1 MICLHMN
8 EPDPSCQV
16 LFRSSEI
23 LWNLLERGNK
33 EEVTAQLSSMEC
45 VLYVSPVGSPCFHV
59 LQMERFLEGKT
70 KKNISEF
77 LKYINLKIQRMF
89 YESRLYH
96 LPYSK
101 KCSKFE
107 YFCALITYKSIIE
120 IFLFCLFVFQFS
132 KRSISHRFGTLRPP
146 THK

>member
-59 LQMERFLEGKT
+59 LLMERVLEGKA
-70 KKNISEF
+70 KKKEKTSNISC
-77 LKYINLKIQRMF
+77 
-89 YESRLYH
+89 
-96 LPYSK
+96 LP
-101 KCSKFE
+101 
-107 YFCALITYKSIIE
+107 
-120 IFLFCLFVFQFS
+120 LFKTVCDQIHDENKQEVDY
-132 KRSISHRFGTLRPP
+132 
-146 THK
+146 